1 MNYEYILFKE
11 VFVVISTGII
21 RKVDKLGRFVLPSEL
36 REKFHIVENDAL
48 EIFTSGD
55 MKREIFLQVN
65 QKILLIIRIRRFLLK
80 VSENLLNLPV
90 SRL

>member
-1 MNYEYILFKE
+1 M
-11 VFVVISTGII
+11 ISTGII

-55 MKREIFLQVN
+55 MIVLKNMKQEIFLQVN
-65 QKILLIIRIRRFLLK
+65 QKILLIIRIRRFLLI
-80 VSENLLNLPV
+80 VSESLLSLPV

>member
-48 EIFTSGD
+48 EIFTSG
-55 MKREIFLQVN
+55 I
-65 QKILLIIRIRRFLLK
+65 
-80 VSENLLNLPV
+80 
-90 SRL
+90 

>member
-1 MNYEYILFKE
+1 M
-11 VFVVISTGII
+11 ISTGII

-55 MKREIFLQVN
+55 MIVLKKYEARDILQVN
-65 QKILLIIRIRRFLLK
+65 QKILLIIRIRRFLLIVFRELAK
-80 VSENLLNLPV
+80 TC
-90 SRL
+90 RFQDYRRKRT